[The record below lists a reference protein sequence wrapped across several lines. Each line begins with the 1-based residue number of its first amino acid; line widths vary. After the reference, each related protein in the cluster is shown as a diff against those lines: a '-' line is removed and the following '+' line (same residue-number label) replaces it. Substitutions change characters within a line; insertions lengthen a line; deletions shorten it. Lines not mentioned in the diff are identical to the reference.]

1 MRGFYL
7 FLGFGLLAVISFL
20 GEANAAKLGNYIVYM
35 GGLRSREGDHA
46 QLLTLLK
53 GRKKDSVLQIYRNG
67 FLGFA
72 ARLSEAEA
80 KSMEESPG
88 VVSVFPDPI
97 LQLHTTR
104 SWDFLKYQTAL
115 KTDANIISPAAS
127 ADTIVGI
134 LDTGIW
140 PESKSF
146 TDHGMSPVPSRWKG
160 TCMAG
165 DNFTSSTCNRKL
177 IGARYYTGTSSSKR
191 TPIPMGTPRDDVGHG
206 THVASTASGR
216 PVSGAS
222 YYGLANGTAFGGST
236 ESRIA
241 MYRVCTASG
250 GCLGSAILK
259 GFDDAIADGV
269 DVLSLSL
276 GSSPGEPNFVS
287 DPIAIG
293 AFHAVEKGIAVVCSA
308 GNSGPA
314 PKTVVNVAPWILTVA
329 ATTIDRD
336 FETRVVLAK
345 AGVVKGGG
353 INLSGLNKSAVYPLV
368 DGSSVRSAS
377 GRASDASVDEKFH
390 RMHGTFCSNCILG
403 SLDGSKVK
411 GKIVLC
417 KNEDRLYGTKSKYTM
432 LKSQGAIGMILT
444 DNNQRQVPSKYGIA
458 PIAIVNQKDGDR
470 ILSYINSTSNPMA
483 TILPTVVRHN
493 YKPAPVVAYF
503 SSRGPTY
510 GINNLLKPDIAAPGV
525 AILAAWPSNDKKE
538 AIPDKDPPL
547 FDILSGTSM
556 ACPHVSG
563 LVAFVKS
570 QYPTWSPSAI
580 RSAIMTTAIQTNNLH
595 APITTHTESRATP
608 YDIGAG
614 EISLSG
620 PLKPGL
626 VYETNTTDY
635 ILFLCNFGYDASQIK
650 RISLTVSNNFSCPT
664 NSDPDLISAMNYPSI
679 AISNLIP
686 DESKTVNRTVTNVGE
701 EESTYTA
708 TLEAPDILKVE
719 VIPNKLEF
727 TKNVK
732 ILSFQVKFTVTGPS
746 QEDLFGSFTWSS
758 EKYRHTKKPGTR
770 TSGGIATVVWCVEVS
785 SVVVIG
791 LCGRGG
797 RSSAVVWL
805 AVAVGG
811 ILHEL
816 TSGTSSI

>member
-1 MRGFYL
+1 MRGFDL
-7 FLGFGLLAVISFL
+7 LLGFGLLAVTSFL
-20 GEANAAKLGNYIVYM
+20 GEARAAKSGNYIVYM
-35 GGLRSREGDHA
+35 GGLRSRDDDPRNDHHA

-53 GRKKDSVLQIYRNG
+53 ARKKDSVLQIYRNG

-115 KTDANIISPAAS
+115 KTDANIISQAS
-127 ADTIVGI
+127 STDTIIGI

-146 TDHGMSPVPSRWKG
+146 TDQDMSPVPSRWKG

-165 DNFTSSTCNRKL
+165 DNFTSSTCNRKI
-177 IGARYYTGTSSSKR
+177 IGARYYTGTGSSKR
-191 TPIPMGTPRDDVGHG
+191 TPIPMGTPRDDAGHG

-216 PVSGAS
+216 SVSGAS
-222 YYGLANGTAFGGST
+222 YYGLANGTAFGGSP

-269 DVLSLSL
+269 DVLSVSL

-293 AFHAVEKGIAVVCSA
+293 AFHAVERGIAVVCSA
-308 GNSGPA
+308 GNSGPM
-314 PKTVVNVAPWILTVA
+314 PQSVVNVAPWILTVA

-336 FETRVVLAK
+336 FETGVVLAG
-345 AGVVKGGG
+345 AGFVKGGG
-353 INLSGLNKSAVYPLV
+353 INFSGLDKSPVYPLV
-368 DGSSVRSAS
+368 DGSRARSAS
-377 GRASDASVDEKFH
+377 GRASDAS
-390 RMHGTFCSNCILG
+390 NCIPG

-411 GKIVLC
+411 GNIVFC
-417 KNEDRLYGTKSKYTM
+417 KNEDRSYGTKSKYES

-444 DNNQRQVPSKYGIA
+444 DNNLRQVPFKYGTS
-458 PIAIVNQKDGDR
+458 PIAIVNEKDGDR

-483 TILPTVVRHN
+483 TILPTVVTQN

-525 AILAAWPSNDKKE
+525 AILAAWPSNDKRE
-538 AIPDKDPPL
+538 AIANKEPPL

-570 QYPTWSPSAI
+570 QYSTWSPSAI
-580 RSAIMTTAIQTNNLH
+580 RSAIMTTAIQVNNLH

-608 YDIGAG
+608 YDTGAG

-650 RISLTVSNNFSCPT
+650 RISSTVSNNFSCPS

-679 AISNLIP
+679 ALSNLIP
-686 DESKTVNRTVTNVGE
+686 DESRTVNRTVTNVGE

-708 TLEAPDILKVE
+708 TLKAPAVLRVE
-719 VIPNKLEF
+719 VIPNKLQF

-732 ILSFQVKFTVTGPS
+732 KLSFQVKFTVTEPS
-746 QEDLFGSFTWSS
+746 QEDLFGSLTWSS
-758 EKYRHTKKPGTR
+758 EKYRVRSPFVVSFAYEKKM
-770 TSGGIATVVWCVEVS
+770 
-785 SVVVIG
+785 
-791 LCGRGG
+791 
-797 RSSAVVWL
+797 
-805 AVAVGG
+805 
-811 ILHEL
+811 
-816 TSGTSSI
+816 